1 MKLLV
6 LILPAVLTLGTAA
19 CKKAPNDLT
28 PDGTATGSANKPA
41 SGQTKPYITI
51 TTIAG
56 SDTKKGFTDA
66 KGTAS
71 QFSYP
76 SQMAIDRN
84 DNLYVI
90 DQRTGYEG
98 GSVIRK
104 IDPDGN
110 VQTLARGMTAV
121 TDLCIDPR
129 DGVTLYAVEN
139 GNSFGV
145 QSGLYRITS
154 SGQVTRLSRNG
165 DKFRGYQDGPLSS
178 AVFDSPTS
186 ITMDSKGNLYVGDA
200 LNRLIRKVDLTT
212 NTVTTYAGQYVADA
226 VCQYVDG
233 KNSDA
238 KFCSL
243 WDLTI
248 DDSGNLYVP
257 DWGNHAVR
265 KVTPNST
272 STFIPLSTGYK
283 PDAPR
288 TATGVYQPYRIHYD
302 LHSKQMLIVTG
313 TGGSLKLLGTDDY
326 LYNATGHIVKDD
338 FADVSPGSQH
348 SLESVV
354 MNRKGEIFWVDKYNH
369 CIRKGTIL
377 WK

>member
-1 MKLLV
+1 MKLLFV
-6 LILPAVLTLGTAA
+6 SLLAALTLGTAS
-19 CKKAPNDLT
+19 CKKGQHDLP
-28 PDGTATGSANKPA
+28 PDGTTNDPA
-41 SGQTKPYITI
+41 SGKTKPYMTI

-56 SDTKKGFTDA
+56 TDTKKGFADG

-76 SQMAIDRN
+76 SQMAIDKN

-104 IDPDGN
+104 IDPSGN
-110 VQTLARGMTAV
+110 VQTFASGMTAV

-129 DGVTLYAVEN
+129 DGVTIYAVEN

-145 QSGLYRITS
+145 RSGLYRITS
-154 SGQVTRLSRNG
+154 SGQVMRLSYNG

-178 AVFDSPTS
+178 ALFDSPIS

-212 NTVTTYAGQYVADA
+212 NMVTTYAGHYSADA
-226 VCQYVDG
+226 VCQSVDG

-238 KFCSL
+238 EFCSL

-248 DDSGNLYVP
+248 DESGNLYVP

-302 LHSKQMLIVTG
+302 MNSKQMLIVTG

-348 SLESVV
+348 SLESAV
-354 MNRKGEIFWVDKYNH
+354 MNKKGEILWVDKNNH
-369 CIRKGTIL
+369 CLRKGTIL